1 MAETDTVVALL
12 PEPVA
17 FTSDANLQEVRKG
30 RTGTI
35 YGKQDEFLPIA
46 LYAAPPT
53 ELARLQAE
61 NEALRR
67 ERGGLATMLEQTADR
82 LVHVLG
88 DNPKISFILTM
99 RDSAKRL
106 RAALEAK

>member
-1 MAETDTVVALL
+1 MGDAAMFETVNALTADYRARITEL
-12 PEPVA
+12 E
-17 FTSDANLQEVRKG
+17 
-30 RTGTI
+30 
-35 YGKQDEFLPIA
+35 
-46 LYAAPPT
+46 AA
-53 ELARLQAE
+53 LARLQAE

-106 RAALEAK
+106 SAALEAK

>member
-1 MAETDTVVALL
+1 MAETDTVVAR
-12 PEPVA
+12 PCTCHP
-17 FTSDANLQEVRKG
+17 DDNPPKPCPQR
-30 RTGTI
+30 
-35 YGKQDEFLPIA
+35 YA
-46 LYAAPPT
+46 LSECERAS

>member
-1 MAETDTVVALL
+1 MAETDTVVARASDE
-12 PEPVA
+12 PEKLRAAV
-17 FTSDANLQEVRKG
+17 E
-30 RTGTI
+30 
-35 YGKQDEFLPIA
+35 A
-46 LYAAPPT
+46 LHT
-53 ELARLQAE
+53 MSSLQAE

>member
-1 MAETDTVVALL
+1 MAETDTVVARLRGVL
-12 PEPVA
+12 SLSLIDDMQAIV
-17 FTSDANLQEVRKG
+17 
-30 RTGTI
+30 
-35 YGKQDEFLPIA
+35 DE
-46 LYAAPPT
+46 AAD
-53 ELARLQAE
+53 LIARLQAE

-106 RAALEAK
+106 SAALEAK

>member
-1 MAETDTVVALL
+1 MAETDTVVARLRGVL
-12 PEPVA
+12 SLSLIDDMQAIV
-17 FTSDANLQEVRKG
+17 
-30 RTGTI
+30 
-35 YGKQDEFLPIA
+35 DE
-46 LYAAPPT
+46 AAD
-53 ELARLQAE
+53 LIARLQAE

>member
-1 MAETDTVVALL
+1 MAETDTVVARLRGVL
-12 PEPVA
+12 SLSLIDDMQAIV
-17 FTSDANLQEVRKG
+17 
-30 RTGTI
+30 
-35 YGKQDEFLPIA
+35 DE
-46 LYAAPPT
+46 AAD
-53 ELARLQAE
+53 LIARLQAE

-106 RAALEAK
+106 RAALGGEHG